1 MVKTRMERTRI
12 DQVGKAQLLDMP
24 QSLEV
29 RVVNDTRYKGIRNAY
44 EPVHRVIDNLYLP
57 QSFLAFFI
65 QRPLICCTFVR
76 CQRNR
81 NGVYEFKN
89 RNPSKLDVME
99 QIKILWADDEIDLL
113 KPHIMFLEE
122 KGYQVQTATSADEAV
137 SSIQSEG
144 FDVLFLDEN
153 MPGQTG
159 LEVLPS
165 IKHQQPDLPV
175 IMITKSEEEFLME
188 DAIGS
193 QISDYLIKPV
203 NPKQILLSIKKQ
215 VDNKRL
221 VSEKVTRS
229 YQQDFTN
236 LSMQVNEQLSAD
248 EWIDVYQK
256 LAYWDIEL
264 EKSDEE
270 NMKEVLATQ
279 KTDANANFSRFVENN
294 YLDWLEGDSD
304 APLMSHKLLKNKVLP
319 KVSGEKPTFLILLDN
334 FRYDQWKAIQPLI
347 GSLFNVQ
354 EDTAYYSILPT
365 ATNFSRNAIFSGLLP
380 SQIKERFPDKWVND
394 EEKGGKNLHESD
406 FLDDYLKRLKQ
417 PLKYNYNKI
426 TNLEAGK
433 SLPGKVNEF
442 MNYDLNVIIY
452 NFLDLM
458 SHVRTEMEV
467 LKELAE
473 DEAAYRSLTVS
484 WFEHS
489 PLYEMLKELAQQAV
503 NVVLTTDHGSIRV
516 KHPSKVV
523 GDRNTS
529 TNLRYKQG
537 KSLDFEKK
545 EVFKVSRPEQAHLP
559 KPHVSSSFIFAKDDH
574 YFVYP
579 NNYNYYVNFFKN
591 TFQHGGVSLEEMIIP
606 VVSMTSK

>member
-1 MVKTRMERTRI
+1 M
-12 DQVGKAQLLDMP
+12 D
-24 QSLEV
+24 
-29 RVVNDTRYKGIRNAY
+29 
-44 EPVHRVIDNLYLP
+44 
-57 QSFLAFFI
+57 
-65 QRPLICCTFVR
+65 
-76 CQRNR
+76 
-81 NGVYEFKN
+81 
-89 RNPSKLDVME
+89 

-122 KGYQVQTATSADEAV
+122 KGYQINTASSADDAL
-137 SSIQSEG
+137 SSIKAEG

-153 MPGQTG
+153 MPGKTG
-159 LEVLPS
+159 LEVLPT
-165 IKHQQPDLPV
+165 IKQLQPELPV

-248 EWIDVYQK
+248 EWIEVYQK

-264 EKSDEE
+264 EKSSEE

-294 YLDWLEGDSD
+294 YLEWLNGDSE
-304 APLMSHKLLKNKVLP
+304 APLMSHKLLNHKVLP
-319 KVSGEKPTFLILLDN
+319 KVNKEKPTFLLLLDN
-334 FRYDQWKAIQPLI
+334 FRYDQWKAIQPYI
-347 GSLFNVQ
+347 SSLFNIQ
-354 EDTAYYSILPT
+354 EETAYYSILPT
-365 ATNFSRNAIFSGLLP
+365 ATNFARNSIFSGLLP

-406 FLDDYLKRLKQ
+406 FLEDYLKRLK
-417 PLKYNYNKI
+417 KDIKFNYNKI
-426 TNLEAGK
+426 TKLEDGK
-433 SLPGKVNEF
+433 ALPGKVNQF
-442 MNYDLNVIIY
+442 MNYDLSIVIY

-489 PLYEMLKELAQQAV
+489 PLYEMLKKLAEKDI
-503 NVVLTTDHGSIRV
+503 NLVLTTDHGSIRV
-516 KHPSKVV
+516 QHPSKVV

-537 KSLDFEKK
+537 KSLDFDKK
-545 EVFKVSRPEQAHLP
+545 EVFKVGNPDEAFLP
-559 KPHVSSSFIFAKDDH
+559 KPHVSSSYIFAKEDH

-579 NNYNYYVNFFKN
+579 NNYNHYVNFFKN
-591 TFQHGGVSLEEMIIP
+591 TFQHGGVSLEEMIVP
-606 VVSMTSK
+606 VISMTSKP

>member
-1 MVKTRMERTRI
+1 
-12 DQVGKAQLLDMP
+12 
-24 QSLEV
+24 
-29 RVVNDTRYKGIRNAY
+29 
-44 EPVHRVIDNLYLP
+44 
-57 QSFLAFFI
+57 
-65 QRPLICCTFVR
+65 
-76 CQRNR
+76 
-81 NGVYEFKN
+81 
-89 RNPSKLDVME
+89 ME

-122 KGYQVQTATSADEAV
+122 KGYQVTTAASADEALEA
-137 SSIQSEG
+137 IDAEG
-144 FDVLFLDEN
+144 FDLLFLDEN

-159 LEVLPS
+159 LEILPG
-165 IKHQQPDLPV
+165 IKKSQPSLPV

-188 DAIGS
+188 DAIGA

-215 VDNKRL
+215 VDNRRL

-236 LSMQVNEQLSAD
+236 LSMKVNEPLSAN
-248 EWIDVYQK
+248 EWIDVYQQ
-256 LAYWDIEL
+256 LTYWDIEL

-270 NMKEVLATQ
+270 NMKDVLATQ
-279 KTDANANFSRFVENN
+279 KTDANSNFSRFVEKN
-294 YLDWLEGDSD
+294 YLDWMSD
-304 APLMSHKLLKNKVLP
+304 QDEAPLMSHNLLNRKVFP
-319 KVSGEKPTFLILLDN
+319 YIKKDKPTFLLLLDN
-334 FRYDQWKAIQPLI
+334 FRYDQWKAIQPMLT
-347 GSLFNVQ
+347 SLFNIQ
-354 EDTAYYSILPT
+354 EETAYYSILPT

-380 SQIKERFPDKWVND
+380 SQIKERFPDKWVDD
-394 EEKGGKNLHESD
+394 EEKGGKNLNEAT
-406 FLDDYLKRLKQ
+406 FLADYLKRLKK
-417 PLKYNYNKI
+417 PIDFSYNKI
-426 TNLEAGK
+426 TNLEDGK

-442 MNYDLNVIIY
+442 LSHDLTIVIY

-489 PLYEMLKELAQQAV
+489 PLYEMLKQIAEKDANLI
-503 NVVLTTDHGSIRV
+503 LTTDHGSIRV

-537 KSLDFEKK
+537 KSLDYDKK
-545 EVFKVSRPEQAHLP
+545 EVFKVNQPDDVSLP
-559 KPHVSSSFIFAKDDH
+559 RPHVSSSYIFAKEDH

-591 TFQHGGVSLEEMIIP
+591 TFQHGGVSLEEMVIPIIR
-606 VVSMTSK
+606 MTSK

>member
-1 MVKTRMERTRI
+1 
-12 DQVGKAQLLDMP
+12 
-24 QSLEV
+24 
-29 RVVNDTRYKGIRNAY
+29 
-44 EPVHRVIDNLYLP
+44 
-57 QSFLAFFI
+57 
-65 QRPLICCTFVR
+65 
-76 CQRNR
+76 
-81 NGVYEFKN
+81 
-89 RNPSKLDVME
+89 ME

-122 KGYQVQTATSADEAV
+122 KGYQVTTAVSADEAL
-137 SSIQSEG
+137 SAIHEEG
-144 FDVLFLDEN
+144 FDLLFLDEN

-159 LEVLPS
+159 LEVLPT
-165 IKHQQPDLPV
+165 IKKQQPSLPV

-188 DAIGS
+188 DAIGA

-236 LSMQVNEQLSAD
+236 LSMKVNEPLSAD
-248 EWIDVYQK
+248 EWIDVYQQ
-256 LAYWDIEL
+256 LTHWDIEL
-264 EKSDEE
+264 EKSEEE

-279 KTDANANFSRFVENN
+279 KSDANANFSRFVENN
-294 YLDWLEGDSD
+294 YLDWLDGDEG
-304 APLMSHKLLKNKVLP
+304 APLMSHNLLYRKVFP
-319 KVSGEKPTFLILLDN
+319 YVTKEKPTFLILLDN
-334 FRYDQWKAIQPLI
+334 FRYDQWKAIQPMI
-347 GSLFNVQ
+347 SSLFHVH

-365 ATNFSRNAIFSGLLP
+365 ATNFSRNAIFSGLMP

-394 EEKGGKNLHESD
+394 EEKGGKNMSEAT
-406 FLDDYLKRLKQ
+406 FLADYLKRLKK
-417 PLKYNYNKI
+417 PIDFNYNKI
-426 TNLEAGK
+426 TNLEDGK
-433 SLPGKVNEF
+433 SLPGKVHEF
-442 MNYDLNVIIY
+442 MNHDLTIVIY

-473 DEAAYRSLTVS
+473 DEEAYRSLTIS

-489 PLYEMLKELAQQAV
+489 PLYEMLKQLAEKDV
-503 NVVLTTDHGSIRV
+503 NLVLTTDHGSIRV

-537 KSLDFEKK
+537 KSLDYDKK
-545 EVFKVSRPEQAHLP
+545 EVFKVSRPDDAFLP
-559 KPHVSSSFIFAKDDH
+559 RPHVSSSYIFAKEDH

-606 VVSMTSK
+606 VVRLSSKT